1 MSFARDTALTSL
13 ATQLWEHAE
22 DPLQLL
28 FLRTFNYCEHYLHVD
43 MGNAPDLCWHCF
55 IQLSDPG
62 SDRFITHGLI
72 VLPLPILTTLN
83 PYIGGGA
90 FGDLLFGRNKIR

>member
-1 MSFARDTALTSL
+1 MILY
-13 ATQLWEHAE
+13 
-22 DPLQLL
+22 
-28 FLRTFNYCEHYLHVD
+28 NYSLHVN

-83 PYIGGGA
+83 PYIGGGHLVIY
-90 FGDLLFGRNKIR
+90 FLVEISLDGDKEMMVLYEQE